1 MKKSDLIEKIAVGA
15 DISKAAAGR
24 VVDEF
29 TGAITE
35 ELKNG
40 GEVQL
45 VKFATFKVSERAER
59 NGRNPQTGES
69 IKIPAAKVPQ
79 AKMSKTLLS

>member
-1 MKKSDLIEKIAVGA
+1 MKKADLIEKVATGA

-35 ELKNG
+35 ELKND

-45 VKFATFKVSERAER
+45 VKFATFKVSERSER
-59 NGRNPQTGES
+59 NGRNPQTGEA

-79 AKMSKTLLS
+79 AKMSKTLLN